1 MKMEVEKSA
10 ETKKD
15 VEAAAESVPSNQPA
29 EWETLLPEP
38 PLPKTDFDASIGA
51 STGVVTSDNVVDSDA
66 SIVSLINE
74 EDKPKAISK
83 TQQAH
88 DDWLESIL
96 STIVPVAD
104 NHPFAPAA
112 KLADTKQAPPT
123 RRVEDW
129 RFTDL
134 RPVFAAR
141 YVKPT
146 RVDSVNVDAQR
157 HMDDGA
163 SAALVFINGQYSAD
177 KSLFDDA
184 SVSALKAAGGTIG
197 CLDDLNLSEM
207 FSREEFTGAMKRK
220 GYTGMFP
227 AINTAM
233 ARDAAVIDVPENYL
247 LDKPIIVL
255 CVTTGGTTAESTHAS
270 APRVAIR
277 AAAGSSVH
285 VVEVHKTES
294 GETHSLALASTAV
307 SVGDDAHVRHAFAG
321 ELSDYAQVIS
331 QIVAT
336 VGKKG
341 RYVCTHLLV
350 GGRVARL
357 EPTIELLGEEAH
369 GECIGAAVATDRR
382 VTDLHSRIVHGTTNT
397 TSKQLQKNIA
407 GERGRAVFSGRIIVP
422 EGSDFTDAEQL
433 CRSLLLSDKAQVDAM
448 PVLEISTDEVKAT
461 HGATVS
467 DLQPDEVFYCQSR
480 GLSVEQARTL
490 LIGGFVREVLS
501 DCPMKYLDEICQP
514 VVDRTA
520 EKYQESKERLLEL
533 SSI

>member
-1 MKMEVEKSA
+1 MISA
-10 ETKKD
+10 
-15 VEAAAESVPSNQPA
+15 PA
-29 EWETLLPEP
+29 ISGITSQLTIQSPTSSSQISPHLKLSWHLPEP

-331 QIVAT
+331 QI
-336 VGKKG
+336 
-341 RYVCTHLLV
+341 
-350 GGRVARL
+350 
-357 EPTIELLGEEAH
+357 LGEEAH

>member
-1 MKMEVEKSA
+1 METEKTTPP
-10 ETKKD
+10 ETDTKS
-15 VEAAAESVPSNQPA
+15 EAAD
-29 EWETLLPEP
+29 WETLLPEP
-38 PLPKTDFDASIGA
+38 AMPKTQFDASVGA
-51 STGVVTSDNVVDSDA
+51 STGVVTSDNVSDSDA
-66 SIVSLINE
+66 SLVSE
-74 EDKPKAISK
+74 VADEDKPKKLNSA
-83 TQQAH
+83 QRAH
-88 DDWLESIL
+88 NEWLESIL
-96 STIVPVAD
+96 NVITPVAD
-104 NHPFAPAA
+104 NHPFAAAA

-141 YVKPT
+141 YVKPSRT
-146 RVDSVNVDAQR
+146 DSVDVDVRR
-157 HMDDGA
+157 HIDDGA
-163 SAALVFINGQYSAD
+163 CAALVFINGAYSAS

-184 SVSALKAAGGTIG
+184 SVSALKSAGGTIG
-197 CLDDLNLSEM
+197 SLDDLNLAEM
-207 FSREEFTGAMKRK
+207 FARDEFTGALKRK

-227 AINTAM
+227 ALNTAM
-233 ARDAAVIDVPENYL
+233 ACDAAVIDVPANFD
-247 LDKPIIVL
+247 LDKPVVVL
-255 CVTTGGTTAESTHAS
+255 CVTTGGSTTESTHAS
-270 APRVAIR
+270 APRIAIR
-277 AAAGSSVH
+277 AADGANVH

-294 GETHSLALASTAV
+294 DETHSLAFASTAV
-307 SVGDDAHVRHAFAG
+307 SVGDEAQVRHCFAG
-321 ELSDYAQVIS
+321 DLADHAQVLA
-331 QIVAT
+331 QVVAT

-341 RYVCTHLLV
+341 RYLCTHLLI

-382 VTDLHSRIVHGTTNT
+382 VTDLHSRIVHGATNT

-407 GERGRAVFSGRIIVP
+407 AERGRAVFSGRIIVP
-422 EGSDFTDAEQL
+422 KGSDYTDAEQL

-448 PVLEISTDEVKAT
+448 PVLEIATDEVKAT

-480 GLSVEQARTL
+480 GLSQEQARTL

-501 DCPMKYLDEICQP
+501 DCPMKYLTEICQP

-520 EKYQESKERLLEL
+520 EKYQESKERQLEL